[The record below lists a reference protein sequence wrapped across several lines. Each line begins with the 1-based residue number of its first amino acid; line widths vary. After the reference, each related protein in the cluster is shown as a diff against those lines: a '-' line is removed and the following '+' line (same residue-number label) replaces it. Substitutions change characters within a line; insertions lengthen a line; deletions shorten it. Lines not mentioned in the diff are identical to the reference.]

1 MRGLK
6 LVLAFLVILAVFFTG
21 CARTS
26 IASWSD
32 STGFHVRFK
41 NATGVREEM
50 FPVKAG
56 MKVRMVTRLNSGK
69 AGVLLVINGKKV
81 FSKIFNDSAGLNYT
95 IPETGD
101 CLVKVY
107 LKNANGSFDFLI

>member
-6 LVLAFLVILAVFFTG
+6 FVLAFLIILAVFSSG

-26 IASWSD
+26 ITAWSD
-32 STGFHVRFK
+32 SAGFHVRSK
-41 NATGVREEM
+41 NATAVREEM

-56 MKVRMVTRLNSGK
+56 MKARMVVRLNSGET
-69 AGVLLVINGKKV
+69 GVLLVINGKKV
-81 FSKIFNDSAGLNYT
+81 FSKLFNGSARVNYT